1 MLSKELLG
9 LCHFSGTNMC
19 SFENGYVPVYAKFS
33 VNWNIVIFRYEKRKL
48 VCTWKMAMFQLTL
61 NLASTWSLD
70 LVIFQ
75 VKTSE
80 HLKND
85 YVPVYAKFSE
95 NWKMKTEKTEIRWY
109 FLKDVVST
117 WILVTKIVGGSYG
130 KTAEIVKRT
139 FSWLKNAKSQAP
151 LEHF

>member
-1 MLSKELLG
+1 MYDDFRSFSAIFSKLRLCWDKIIKCFFSPNNFYYWYIVILG
-9 LCHFSGTNMC
+9 PSQQF
-19 SFENGYVPVYAKFS
+19 PVCAKFS
-33 VNWNIVIFRYEKRKL
+33 VNW
-48 VCTWKMAMFQLTL
+48 
-61 NLASTWSLD
+61 D

-109 FLKDVVST
+109 FLKDVVSMWT
-117 WILVTKIVGGSYG
+117 LVTKIVGGSYG

>member
-33 VNWNIVIFRYEKRKL
+33 VNWNIVIFQVRKAKTCL
-48 VCTWKMAMFQLTL
+48 YLKNGYVPVDAKFSVNWDF
-61 NLASTWSLD
+61 
-70 LVIFQ
+70 VIFQ

-95 NWKMKTEKTEIRWY
+95 N
-109 FLKDVVST
+109 
-117 WILVTKIVGGSYG
+117 
-130 KTAEIVKRT
+130 
-139 FSWLKNAKSQAP
+139 
-151 LEHF
+151 

>member
-33 VNWNIVIFRYEKRKL
+33 
-48 VCTWKMAMFQLTL
+48 
-61 NLASTWSLD
+61 
-70 LVIFQ
+70 
-75 VKTSE
+75 
-80 HLKND
+80 
-85 YVPVYAKFSE
+85 E
-95 NWKMKTEKTEIRWY
+95 NWKMKTEKTENWWY
-109 FLKDVVST
+109 FLKDVVNT

>member
-33 VNWNIVIFRYEKRKL
+33 VNWNIVIFQER
-48 VCTWKMAMFQLTL
+48 
-61 NLASTWSLD
+61 
-70 LVIFQ
+70 
-75 VKTSE
+75 TSE
-80 HLKND
+80 HLKNG
-85 YVPVYAKFSE
+85 YVPVYTKFSE

-139 FSWLKNAKSQAP
+139 LTWLKNAKSQAP